1 MCGPHPYLYASSRP
15 LIVTGKERQ
24 QLQAAIDRL
33 ERVDKEWCHD
43 ALLVLDAAKKHLQT
57 LPKPA
62 NRFRVT
68 VCRKDDYKAITYD
81 FDTRSD
87 AVKWITVN
95 LWAYTS
101 FSIDEV
107 EGC

>member
-1 MCGPHPYLYASSRP
+1 MCGPHPYLGPTS
-15 LIVTGKERQ
+15 ERQ
-24 QLQAAIDRL
+24 QLQAAIERFERL
-33 ERVDKEWCHD
+33 QKPWCAD

-62 NRFRVT
+62 KFRVT
-68 VCRKDDYKAITYD
+68 VYRKGDYKALTYE

-87 AVKWITVN
+87 AVKWVTVN
-95 LWAYTS
+95 LWAYNS